1 MNILSELQPVFRQ
14 VFDDETILLTPE
26 TTSDC
31 IEGWDSLS
39 HATLIAAVEHHFR
52 VRLETAEL
60 LLMRNVGDLVAAV
73 GRHLAP

>member
-1 MNILSELQPVFRQ
+1 MDILNELHQVFRR
-14 VFDDETILLTPE
+14 VFDDETIVLKPE
-26 TTSDC
+26 TTTDG

-60 LLMRNVGDLVAAV
+60 LRMRNVGDLAAAV
-73 GRHLAP
+73 GRHLDA